1 MSNGIKTKVVKPEVE
16 FYIKDTLYR
25 LVDEKVEESLDEKI
39 SVMDTYLPSPE
50 GLDISEE
57 EKDVLYVGMKEK
69 INAYKDELRECDFN
83 FHLNRSQY
91 RFLTDLLLKK
101 MDYDVNQIFIAIEL
115 TTLLGTMKEAS
126 YKNDDELLNFTT
138 SATNITYIYHLIS
151 THKVKGLTKDA
162 YSFSEVL
169 LRIGEL
175 SGLISYY
182 DTYAKNIV
190 DEYTQWVYEIS
201 PVDPNVSM
209 GELIQPGEV
218 QVTEVTEDADVTDV
232 TEEG

>member
-1 MSNGIKTKVVKPEVE
+1 
-16 FYIKDTLYR
+16 
-25 LVDEKVEESLDEKI
+25 
-39 SVMDTYLPSPE
+39 MDVYLPNPK

-57 EKDVLYVGMKEK
+57 EKDVLYVGMKNK

-91 RFLTDLLLKK
+91 MFLTDLLLKK
-101 MDYDVNQIFIAIEL
+101 MEYGVDQVFIAIEL
-115 TTLLGTMKEAS
+115 TRLLGTMKEAN
-126 YKNDDELLNFTT
+126 YKDGKELINFTA

-151 THKVKGLTKDA
+151 THKVKGLTKEA

-169 LRIGEL
+169 LKIGEL

-190 DEYTQWVYEIS
+190 DEYTKWVYETC
-201 PVDPNVSM
+201 PVDPDVNMS
-209 GELIQPGEV
+209 ELLGPGDVRHIDEPEEIV
-218 QVTEVTEDADVTDV
+218 VETKED
-232 TEEG
+232 